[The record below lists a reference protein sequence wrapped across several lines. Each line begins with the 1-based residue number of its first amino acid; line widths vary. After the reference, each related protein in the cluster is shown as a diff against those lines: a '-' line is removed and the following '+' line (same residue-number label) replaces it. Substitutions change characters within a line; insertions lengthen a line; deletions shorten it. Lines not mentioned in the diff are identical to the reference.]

1 MLCTRFKRALLL
13 CAWFHHDCEMRL
25 SDLRFTLSTLT
36 CSELGWC
43 CTPAKRSQ
51 PPDLPSCVES
61 CHRDDWCCQHWIHPS
76 PPATASTSVP
86 SESELEKEKK
96 DKKFESV
103 MDAVHEMRWAWV
115 WCQGWAMFTCLSL
128 LRWGG
133 RSQGH
138 WRDGRVT
145 VWSRHLMAIW
155 IDSGAVRGPRRCYSG
170 DVWLRD

>member
-1 MLCTRFKRALLL
+1 MG
-13 CAWFHHDCEMRL
+13 L

-36 CSELGWC
+36 CSELGLW

-51 PPDLPSCVES
+51 PPDLTSCVES

-86 SESELEKEKK
+86 SESELEKEKA
-96 DKKFESV
+96 KKFECNGCCSWNEIG
-103 MDAVHEMRWAWV
+103 MGLSQV
-115 WCQGWAMFTCLSL
+115 WGMFTCLSL

-138 WRDGRVT
+138 WRDGGVT
-145 VWSRHLMAIW
+145 VWNRHLMAIW
-155 IDSGAVRGPRRCYSG
+155 IDCGAVRGPHRCYSG